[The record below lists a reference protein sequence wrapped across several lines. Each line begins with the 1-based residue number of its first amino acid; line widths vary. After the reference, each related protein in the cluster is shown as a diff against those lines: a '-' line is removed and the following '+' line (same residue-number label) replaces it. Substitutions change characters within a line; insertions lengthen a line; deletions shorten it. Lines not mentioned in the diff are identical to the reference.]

1 MVVDGVSANFL
12 FLRRA
17 IEVSLVAEN
26 HIDGKLQKQICHLD
40 ANGKMCSPVQVLKV
54 FFIEIRENIV
64 AICVLADEIM
74 FISFVFLWHW
84 RGF

>member
-40 ANGKMCSPVQVLKV
+40 ANGEDV
-54 FFIEIRENIV
+54 FPSSGAQSLFHRNKGKH
-64 AICVLADEIM
+64 CRNLR
-74 FISFVFLWHW
+74 S
-84 RGF
+84 RR